1 MEARCIRASTRPSRE
16 AGLDTNHE
24 ERRVYATVEEII
36 GAMIAWKPVAFQ
48 ATVPSDDVAAIYQA
62 AAEAGCRKVGITQHL
77 VGESELVV
85 EW

>member
-1 MEARCIRASTRPSRE
+1 M
-16 AGLDTNHE
+16 DTNHE

-36 GAMIAWKPVAFQ
+36 GAMIAWKPVPFQ
-48 ATVPSDDVAAIYQA
+48 TTVPSDDVAAIYQA